1 LAAAHILAL
10 GVDKSAFYNLGTGGG
25 TSVREIIETCRTVTG
40 REIKAVEKPRR
51 AGDPPRLI
59 AASEKIRAELGWVP
73 KYQDVRTI
81 IESAWAWHVAHPHGY
96 GD

>member
-1 LAAAHILAL
+1 
-10 GVDKSAFYNLGTGGG
+10 
-25 TSVREIIETCRTVTG
+25 VTG

-51 AGDPPRLI
+51 PGDPPRLI
-59 AASEKIRAELGWVP
+59 AASDKIRAELGWVP

-81 IESAWAWHVAHPHGY
+81 IESAWAWHVAHPQGY